1 MQKWKN
7 VLVIG
12 LKELTN
18 NKKDMK
24 DLIDYLNQSGLTDL
38 VRIYMVVGGI
48 LFIAVLAISIWIIV
62 KISKRMFNDRD
73 DAILDF
79 YRRRKKRE
87 KEFD

>member
-1 MQKWKN
+1 
-7 VLVIG
+7 
-12 LKELTN
+12 
-18 NKKDMK
+18 MK

-38 VRIYMVVGGI
+38 IHIYMVVGGI
-48 LFIAVLAISIWIIV
+48 LFIAVLTICIWVIV
-62 KISKRMFNDRD
+62 KISKGMSNDRD

>member
-1 MQKWKN
+1 M
-7 VLVIG
+7 
-12 LKELTN
+12 KE
-18 NKKDMK
+18 
-24 DLIDYLNQSGLTDL
+24 LIDYLNQSGLTDL

-62 KISKRMFNDRD
+62 KISKRMFNGRD

>member
-1 MQKWKN
+1 
-7 VLVIG
+7 
-12 LKELTN
+12 
-18 NKKDMK
+18 MK
-24 DLIDYLNQSGLTDL
+24 DLIDYLYKYVLTDL

-48 LFIAVLAISIWIIV
+48 LFIAVLAIYIWIIV
-62 KISKRMFNDRD
+62 KISKSMFNDRD

>member
-1 MQKWKN
+1 
-7 VLVIG
+7 
-12 LKELTN
+12 
-18 NKKDMK
+18 MK

-62 KISKRMFNDRD
+62 KISKRMFNNDRG

>member
-1 MQKWKN
+1 
-7 VLVIG
+7 
-12 LKELTN
+12 
-18 NKKDMK
+18 MK

-38 VRIYMVVGGI
+38 VRIYMVVVGI
-48 LFIAVLAISIWIIV
+48 LFIAVLTICIWVIV
-62 KISKRMFNDRD
+62 KISKGMSNDRD

>member
-1 MQKWKN
+1 
-7 VLVIG
+7 
-12 LKELTN
+12 
-18 NKKDMK
+18 
-24 DLIDYLNQSGLTDL
+24 
-38 VRIYMVVGGI
+38 MVVGGI

>member
-1 MQKWKN
+1 
-7 VLVIG
+7 
-12 LKELTN
+12 
-18 NKKDMK
+18 MK

-38 VRIYMVVGGI
+38 VRIYMVVVGI
-48 LFIAVLAISIWIIV
+48 LFIAVLTICIWVIV
-62 KISKRMFNDRD
+62 KISKGMSNDSD

>member
-1 MQKWKN
+1 
-7 VLVIG
+7 
-12 LKELTN
+12 
-18 NKKDMK
+18 MK

-38 VRIYMVVGGI
+38 VRIYMVVGGL

-79 YRRRKKRE
+79 YRRHKKRE

>member
-1 MQKWKN
+1 
-7 VLVIG
+7 
-12 LKELTN
+12 
-18 NKKDMK
+18 MK

-62 KISKRMFNDRD
+62 KISKRIFNYRD
-73 DAILDF
+73 KAILYF